1 MTGSR
6 LQGWLVPGALLVLAG
21 VLAFLTFR
29 PADQPPIASP
39 HPSPTEAVDDHS
51 IEVGDATL
59 SLTLGDGAIVITRT
73 RGGTTTELVR
83 QRVST
88 ERGPGGSNVVS
99 GALGLAMACG
109 VPGTTSYGRYV
120 FGHVDFLKSAL
131 SSAAPRFDA
140 PAGVGRIAA
149 DGLFLFVID
158 PAVPDANA
166 AVRVMFEGQP
176 LIGMGGGVFTA
187 MATYGTKE
195 PSGCLVAG

>member
-6 LQGWLVPGALLVLAG
+6 LQGWLVPGALLIVAG
-21 VLAFLTFR
+21 VLAFVSFR
-29 PADQPPIASP
+29 PADKPPIASP

-51 IEVGDATL
+51 IQVGDATL
-59 SLTLGDGAIVITRT
+59 SFMLVEGAIVITRT
-73 RGGTTTELVR
+73 SGGTTMELVR

-88 ERGPGGSNVVS
+88 ERGPGGIDVVS

-109 VPGTTSYGRYV
+109 VPGTTNYGRYI
-120 FGHVDFLKSAL
+120 FGHIDFFKSAL
-131 SSAAPRFDA
+131 SSALPTFGA

-149 DGLFLFVID
+149 DGLFLFAID
-158 PAVPDANA
+158 PTVPDAKGT
-166 AVRVMFEGQP
+166 VRVMFEGQP
-176 LIGMGGGVFTA
+176 LIGMGGGVFAA